1 LGESTILLAWSRYER
16 VSSLRLLSP
25 LLIASNASNIMSHR
39 LGLTLAR
46 LPDTF
51 YLHVPIDLQTKI
63 PQFVGDIRLIHS
75 LQCGVM
81 LFSYVAALSLTQ
93 KLCDDN
99 KIGVVRFGAHA
110 LVQTIGTF
118 LTLYLLLSPEA
129 SISAYR

>member
-1 LGESTILLAWSRYER
+1 
-16 VSSLRLLSP
+16 
-25 LLIASNASNIMSHR
+25 MMHR

-51 YLHVPIDLQTKI
+51 YLQIPTELQSKI
-63 PQFVGDIRLIHS
+63 PQFVGDIRLVHS

-99 KIGVVRFGAHA
+99 KIGAVRYGAHA
-110 LVQTIGTF
+110 LVQTLGTF

>member
-1 LGESTILLAWSRYER
+1 MPN
-16 VSSLRLLSP
+16 VSYLYTHT
-25 LLIASNASNIMSHR
+25 HR
-39 LGLTLAR
+39 LGLTLVR

-51 YLHVPIDLQTKI
+51 YLQLPIDLQSKI
-63 PQFVGDIRLIHS
+63 PQFVGDIRLVHG

-99 KIGVVRFGAHA
+99 KIGAVRYGAHA
-110 LVQTIGTF
+110 LVQTIGTV